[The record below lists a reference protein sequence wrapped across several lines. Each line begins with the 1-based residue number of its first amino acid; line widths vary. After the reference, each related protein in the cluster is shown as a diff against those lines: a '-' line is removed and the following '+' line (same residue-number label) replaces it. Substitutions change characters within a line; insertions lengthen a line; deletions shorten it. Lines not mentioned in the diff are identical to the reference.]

1 MASKPF
7 FKHFRW
13 AILWMILISI
23 LMMLPGSSL
32 PKWSWINE
40 LMIDKWIHFGLYF
53 VLSILLYYSF
63 HKYRAYVSWSWKKFI
78 PVFIIAALFGLILEV
93 FQELFF
99 LSRSFDWL
107 DVTVNL
113 LGNVFGG
120 ITLACLNFFS
130 DL

>member
-1 MASKPF
+1 
-7 FKHFRW
+7 
-13 AILWMILISI
+13 
-23 LMMLPGSSL
+23 MMLPSSSL
-32 PKWSWINE
+32 PKWSWTNE

-63 HKYRAYVSWSWKKFI
+63 HKRRAYITWSWKKFI
-78 PVFIIAALFGLILEV
+78 PVFIVAALFGFTLEV
-93 FQELFF
+93 FQEFFF

-120 ITLACLNFFS
+120 LTLACLNFFS